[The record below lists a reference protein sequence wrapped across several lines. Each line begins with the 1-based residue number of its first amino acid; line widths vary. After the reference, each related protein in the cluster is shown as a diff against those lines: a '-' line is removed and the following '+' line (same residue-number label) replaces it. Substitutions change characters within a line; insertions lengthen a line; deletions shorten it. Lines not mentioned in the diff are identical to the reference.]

1 MDKKTAG
8 LIGAV
13 AGLATMGVAHASIP
27 QSSEALQPSSY
38 ADLLAPV
45 PNAVEMLKTDDA
57 VRQRNRV
64 PEGGVQLAD
73 YGYYD
78 PPAYYHHHHHHY
90 RDDRA
95 YYRREHHHHHHN
107 SYVGIPGVGGVIV
120 R

>member
-1 MDKKTAG
+1 MPRYPIAR
-8 LIGAV
+8 
-13 AGLATMGVAHASIP
+13 GVTVIV
-27 QSSEALQPSSY
+27 Y

-45 PNAVEMLKTDDA
+45 PNAVEMLKIDDA
-57 VRQRNRV
+57 VRQRSSV

-78 PPAYYHHHHHHY
+78 PPAYHHHHHHHHY
-90 RDDRA
+90 RDNRA
-95 YYRREHHHHHHN
+95 YYRRDHHHHHHS